1 MQQQMDCWGDDDD
14 SEIDDRELQDIEWF
28 ISELA
33 SGDTK
38 KSLSAGNR
46 KIAGQIVTHAFQRR

>member
-38 KSLSAGNR
+38 KFLSAGNR